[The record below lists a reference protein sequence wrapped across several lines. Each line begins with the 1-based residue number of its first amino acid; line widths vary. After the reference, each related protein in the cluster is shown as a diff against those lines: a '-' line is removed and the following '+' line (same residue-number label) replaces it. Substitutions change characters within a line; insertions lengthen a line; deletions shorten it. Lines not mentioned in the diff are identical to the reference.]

1 MSTEITPGEE
11 ISIDDGDEAID
22 YSAWLA
28 RRRLTRGHRQAAID
42 AAHRWVDPP
51 RIGVVL
57 IRSHAEPLAL
67 PTTLA
72 SLDKQLYRASAIDVV
87 DAGDIAGVRAVCARS
102 SADWLHFFDA
112 GDQLD
117 ELALYLV
124 AETIRANDELLAI
137 YADEDTVG
145 AEGYLAPVFRP
156 DINLDLLRSYPY
168 TGTAVAIKR
177 TTCAELGGFDEA
189 AGALFLHD
197 MLLKIVER
205 DGLPA
210 VGHIDEVLRHT
221 ATPFA
226 QWLAQGELDDRLDTV
241 LGSHLDRLKVAHT
254 LVAGPFNGSRH
265 VQYQHDEQ
273 PRVSIVVPVNNDL
286 ARLRVLLDSLLTNT
300 GYANYD
306 VVLVDNASGDPALR
320 NFLDGLAQLEG
331 VRFHVVR
338 HSTAVPIATLW
349 NSAIASAGGDY
360 LVFLKEGS
368 AILHRHWLD
377 AMLRHAQR
385 AEVGVVGATV
395 LDATGSI
402 TGAGTILGLDGFAG
416 PAFLGE
422 PIEAPGYLQRLKLD
436 QNYSAVDD
444 GCLMVRRSLFVDVD
458 GFDDTLFPARFHAA
472 DLCLKIRSSGY
483 LTVWTPHAR
492 VLGPVAQAAPPAPA
506 SIEPHALFGRWES
519 WLVRDPAYNRNMSLA
534 QGSYRLNDERVVA
547 WQPFVAPLVPRA
559 LGLLAD
565 TTGCGHY
572 RVIQPFQAM
581 QRDGLIEG
589 LLAQRYLEPVELAR
603 LQVDTIIL
611 QRQLTEPQLARM
623 AELDFYSRA
632 FRVYENDD
640 YAAVSTGA
648 FRKQVRQALAMV
660 DRAIVS
666 TPRLADQISSMH
678 HDIRVV
684 PNRLPLPWWGSMPT
698 RTAPRTGKPRVGWA
712 GGASH
717 GGDLKLIADVVR
729 DMANDVDFVF
739 FGMCPEALRPFVREY
754 HEGVP
759 IEAYPAMLASLDLDL
774 AIAPLED
781 TVFNECRSN
790 LRLLEYGA
798 CGYPVV
804 CSDVPAYRGELTATR
819 VKNRY
824 RDWVAAIWMHVGDR
838 QASLQAGAALQA
850 QVREHWMLTG
860 EHLLNWRAAWLPG

>member
-1 MSTEITPGEE
+1 MSIQNMSDEE
-11 ISIDDGDEAID
+11 KSIDRGDEAID
-22 YSAWLA
+22 YSAWLQ

-42 AAHRWVDPP
+42 AAQRWVDPP
-51 RIGVVL
+51 RIGVILVN
-57 IRSHAEPLAL
+57 SHADPLAL

-72 SLDKQLYRASAIDVV
+72 SLEKQLYRACAIDVV
-87 DAGDIAGVRAVCARS
+87 DRDDLAAVGAACTRS
-102 SADWLHFFDA
+102 SADWVYFFDA
-112 GDQLD
+112 GDQID

-124 AETIRANDELLAI
+124 AESIRANDELQAI
-137 YADEDTVG
+137 YADEDTAG

-156 DINLDLLRSYPY
+156 DINLDLLRGYPY
-168 TGTAVAIKR
+168 TGNSVAFAR
-177 TTCAELGGFDEA
+177 SACAQLGGFDAA
-189 AGALFLHD
+189 AGALFVHD

-221 ATPFA
+221 AVPFA
-226 QWLAQGELDDRLDTV
+226 QWLAQGALDEPLDVV
-241 LGSHLDRLKVAHT
+241 LGGHLDRIDVAHT
-254 LVAGPFNGSRH
+254 LAPGPFSGSRQVH
-265 VQYQHDEQ
+265 YQHDAK
-273 PRVSIVVPVNNDL
+273 PRVSIVVPVHDDL
-286 ARLRVLLDSLLTNT
+286 PRLRVLLDSLLTTT
-300 GYANYD
+300 GYPNYD
-306 VVLVDNASGDPALR
+306 VVLVDNASGDPAVR

-338 HSTAVPIATLW
+338 HASPVPMATLW
-349 NSAIASAGGDY
+349 NSAITSATGDY
-360 LVFLKEGS
+360 LVFLQEGS
-368 AILHRHWLD
+368 AILQRQWLD
-377 AMLRHAQR
+377 TMLRHALR

-395 LDATGSI
+395 LDATGAI
-402 TGAGTILGLDGFAG
+402 TGAGTVLGLDGFAG
-416 PAFLGE
+416 PAFQGE
-422 PIEAPGYLQRLKLD
+422 LLEAPGYLQRLKLD

-458 GFDDTLFPARFHAA
+458 GFDDALFPARYHAA
-472 DLCLKIRSSGY
+472 DLCLKIRSSGH

-492 VLGPVAQAAPPAPA
+492 VLGPVATALPAPA
-506 SIEPHALFGRWES
+506 PIEPHALFGRWES

-534 QGSYRLNDERVVA
+534 GGSYRLNEERAIA
-547 WQPFVAPLVPRA
+547 WQPFAEPLVPRA
-559 LGLLAD
+559 LGLVAD

-572 RVIQPFQAM
+572 RMIQPFQAM

-589 LLAQRYLEPVELAR
+589 MLAQRYLGPVELSR

-611 QRQLTEPQLARM
+611 QRQLTEPQLARI

-640 YAAVSTGA
+640 YGAVSTGA

-660 DRAIVS
+660 DRAVVS

-678 HDIRVV
+678 HDIRIV
-684 PNRLPLPWWGSMPT
+684 PNRLPMPWWDAMPM
-698 RTAPRTGKPRVGWA
+698 RSVPRTGKPRVGWA
-712 GGASH
+712 GGATH

-729 DMANDVDFVF
+729 DLANDVDFVF
-739 FGMCPEALRPFVREY
+739 FGMCPEALRPYVREY

-759 IEAYPAMLASLDLDL
+759 IEAYPARLASLDLDL
-774 AIAPLED
+774 AMAPLED
-781 TVFNECRSN
+781 TVFNECRSH
-790 LRLLEYGA
+790 LRLLENGA

-804 CSDVPAYRGELTATR
+804 CSDVPAYRGSLPVTR

-850 QVREHWMLTG
+850 EVRANWMLTG
-860 EHLLNWRAAWLPG
+860 QHLLDWRAAWLPG